1 MATKKEKEAMA
12 KSLGTGGAN
21 RAAKAMLGRQKQ
33 LSSAEEAAEMGHT
46 SAQHAKMK
54 DATAGATQDY
64 QMQQAIEM
72 VRKKKSAKRT
82 DYQ

>member
-1 MATKKEKEAMA
+1 MARMIG
-12 KSLGTGGAN
+12 SGGADKTAEKII
-21 RAAKAMLGRQKQ
+21 RRRMAADEVNKEPE
-33 LSSAEEAAEMGHT
+33 AEEATTT
-46 SAQHAKMK
+46 SAPLKRRKVK
-54 DATAGATQDY
+54 DATDGATRDY